1 MRSMLLYTFSIEHP
15 IPFSQLLVSSFG
27 IGICIYIYIYIYIY
41 QYILDW
47 NSKIVWKFSKLD
59 CLVVKAFEEETYL
72 IPIFEESFKISL
84 KHEIKPYVNYII
96 HPSNVQLRLSIAYFN
111 SRRNYVITA
120 WHDKRI
126 RRMIGNGR
134 VQFVF
139 LTHSLCPFQTTVC
152 NISLIINYWDI
163 FSLWTVNSGNIY
175 QFCLPIFFFLILPSR
190 IYFINFQF
198 KS

>member
-1 MRSMLLYTFSIEHP
+1 MSSVATQSFTRPCDPCCST
-15 IPFSQLLVSSFG
+15 LLVSSTLYPSANCSFPVLVLVYVY
-27 IGICIYIYIYIYIY
+27 IYIYIYIYIY

-175 QFCLPIFFFLILPSR
+175 QFCLPIFFF
-190 IYFINFQF
+190 
-198 KS
+198 